1 MSNEENLRVAL
12 QHLIG
17 LEEHS
22 AFYKNYIDKQE
33 IKTSTDL
40 DEFFGAFKSHLD
52 SLGKWND
59 ELELTLKIIKEQA
72 DIVKHQK
79 SQSPLFSI
87 NSSRKLNDNWLSEF
101 HIEFKKCLTGDQFV
115 EEIKPKRY
123 KTVTEN
129 LILYGVD
136 GSKLSEVYSKYSD
149 FNHPYVNYSVASVLY
164 NAKNYSEGLPI
175 LKSGIKSIASYPNH
189 YWNNQYGIEGA
200 TWMIGDLLYLL
211 GSSLDENNLRNEKI
225 KLLKL
230 LFLYMSR
237 YICMTQSDIKSIDF
251 YSNRARVVKG
261 NYMEFIGIFGLG
273 VNPDIQYMS
282 DMYLAYQVSS
292 KNNLTAI
299 PSFMQFMW
307 DSLKMYEHGS
317 HIPNSSG
324 GYKEIEDRTWM
335 ELVRDGEIRSMLLA
349 DKLLKE
355 FENYE
360 LNISNSTIEN
370 IFEIL
375 AKTKKDDLD
384 NYLKKISERKL
395 NKTNEKD

>member
-12 QHLIG
+12 QHLVS

-22 AFYKNYIDKQE
+22 AFYKNYIEKQE

-59 ELELTLKIIKEQA
+59 ELELTLKIIKEQG

-87 NSSRKLNDNWLSEF
+87 NNSIKLNDNWLSEF
-101 HIEFKKCLTGDQFV
+101 HIEFKECLTGDQFA

-123 KTVTEN
+123 KTITEN

-136 GSKLSEVYSKYSD
+136 GSKLSEVYSKYLD
-149 FNHPYVNYSVASVLY
+149 FNHPYVNYTVASVLY
-164 NAKNYSEGLPI
+164 NAKNYSDGLPI

-189 YWNNQYGIEGA
+189 YWNNHYGVEGA

-237 YICMTQSDIKSIDF
+237 YICMTQSNIKSIDF
-251 YSNRARVVKG
+251 YSNRARIVKG
-261 NYMEFIGIFGLG
+261 NYMEFVGIFGLG
-273 VNPDIQYMS
+273 VNPDIQYIS

-292 KNNLTAI
+292 NNNLTAI

-307 DSLKMYEHGS
+307 DSKKMYEHGS
-317 HIPNSSG
+317 HIPNGSG
-324 GYKEIEDRTWM
+324 GYKDIEDRTWM
-335 ELVRDGEIRSMLLA
+335 ELVRDGEIRSLMLG

-355 FENYE
+355 FESYE
-360 LNISNSTIEN
+360 LNLSNSTIDI
-370 IFEIL
+370 IFDIL
-375 AKTKKDDLD
+375 ATTKKDDFD
-384 NYLKKISERKL
+384 NYIKKISERKL
-395 NKTNEKD
+395 NKTSE

>member
-1 MSNEENLRVAL
+1 MSNEEYLRAAL

-17 LEEHS
+17 LEEHNS
-22 AFYKNYIDKQE
+22 FYKNYVSNHE

-40 DEFFGAFKSHLD
+40 DLFFNAFKSHLD
-52 SLGKWND
+52 TLGKWND
-59 ELELTLKIIKEQA
+59 DLELTLKIIKEQS

-79 SQSPLFSI
+79 SNSPLFSI
-87 NSSRKLNDNWLSEF
+87 NNSRKLNDSWL
-101 HIEFKKCLTGDQFV
+101 IEFQKEFQQCLTGDQFV

-123 KTVTEN
+123 KTITEN

-136 GSKLSEVYSKYSD
+136 GEKLSNVYSKYSE
-149 FNHPYVNYSVASVLY
+149 FNHPYVNYTVASVLY
-164 NAKNYSEGLPI
+164 NAKNFSNGLHI
-175 LKSGIKSIASYPNH
+175 LKDGIKSIASFPNH
-189 YWNNQYGIEGA
+189 YWNNEYGVEGA
-200 TWMIGDLLYLL
+200 AWMVGDLLYLL
-211 GSSLDENNLRNEKI
+211 GSSLDASNLRNEKI

-237 YICMTQSDIKSIDF
+237 YICMTQSNIKSIDF
-251 YSNRARVVKG
+251 YSNRARIVKG

-282 DMYLAYQVSS
+282 DMYLAYQISS
-292 KNNLTAI
+292 NNNLTAI
-299 PSFMQFMW
+299 PSFRQFMW

-335 ELVRDGEIRSMLLA
+335 ELVRDGEIRSLILG

-360 LNISNSTIEN
+360 LNLSNSTIDN
-370 IFEIL
+370 IFKIL
-375 AKTKKDDLD
+375 DETKKDDLE
-384 NYLKKISERKL
+384 NYIKKISERKL
-395 NKTNEKD
+395 DMKKE

>member
-12 QHLIG
+12 QYLMG
-17 LEEHS
+17 LEGYS
-22 AFYKNYIDKQE
+22 VFYENYLERQE

-40 DEFFGAFKSHLD
+40 DEFFCAFKSHLY
-52 SLGKWND
+52 SLGKWNE
-59 ELELTLKIIKEQA
+59 ELELTLKIIKEQSNL
-72 DIVKHQK
+72 VKDQK

-87 NSSRKLNDNWLSEF
+87 NNSRKINDAWLSGF
-101 HIEFKKCLTGDQFV
+101 HIEFKQCLTGEQFV

-123 KTVTEN
+123 KTITEN

-136 GSKLSEVYSKYSD
+136 GNKLSEVYSKYSE

-164 NAKNYSEGLPI
+164 NAKNFIEGLPI

-189 YWNNQYGIEGA
+189 YWNNQYGVEGA

-273 VNPDIQYMS
+273 INPDIQYMS
-282 DMYLAYQVSS
+282 DMYLAYQISS
-292 KNNLTAI
+292 NNNLTSI
-299 PSFMQFMW
+299 PSFEQFMW

-317 HIPNSSG
+317 HIPNSSD

-335 ELVRDGEIRSMLLA
+335 ELVRDGELRSLILG

-360 LNISNSTIEN
+360 LNISNSTIDK
-370 IFEIL
+370 IFDIL
-375 AKTKKDDLD
+375 AKTKKDDID
-384 NYLKKISERKL
+384 NYIKKISERKL
-395 NKTNEKD
+395 NNTNEKD

>member
-1 MSNEENLRVAL
+1 MSNEENLRAAL
-12 QHLIG
+12 QHLIS

-22 AFYKNYIDKQE
+22 AFYENYIEKQE

-40 DEFFGAFKSHLD
+40 DEFFGAFKAHLD

-59 ELELTLKIIKEQA
+59 ELELTLKIIKEQS

-87 NSSRKLNDNWLSEF
+87 NNSRKLNDNWLSEF
-101 HIEFKKCLTGDQFV
+101 HIEFKQCLTGDQFV

-123 KTVTEN
+123 KTITEN

-164 NAKNYSEGLPI
+164 NAKNFSDGLPI
-175 LKSGIKSIASYPNH
+175 LKSGIKSIASFPNH
-189 YWNNQYGIEGA
+189 YWNNQYGVEGA

-211 GSSLDENNLRNEKI
+211 GSSLDNNNLRNEKI

-237 YICMTQSDIKSIDF
+237 YICMTQSNIKSINF
-251 YSNRARVVKG
+251 YANRARIVKG

-282 DMYLAYQVSS
+282 DMYLAYQISS
-292 KNNLTAI
+292 NNNLTAI

-335 ELVRDGEIRSMLLA
+335 ELVRDGEIRSLILG

-355 FENYE
+355 FEKYE
-360 LNISNSTIEN
+360 LNISNSTIDN
-370 IFEIL
+370 IFDIL

-384 NYLKKISERKL
+384 NYIKKISERKL
-395 NKTNEKD
+395 NKPNEKD